1 MQKKKLSMFD
11 KKFFD
16 KRSQD
21 LEEAF
26 HDAGQFYWG
35 NTSSFKEQSK
45 ILIEN
50 TNYYIIDE
58 LETVDIDTHEDWN
71 KAKKSS
77 KYFIKLI
84 NDYNSFT

>member
-1 MQKKKLSMFD
+1 MFD

-50 TNYYIIDE
+50 TQTI
-58 LETVDIDTHEDWN
+58 T
-71 KAKKSS
+71 
-77 KYFIKLI
+77 
-84 NDYNSFT
+84 